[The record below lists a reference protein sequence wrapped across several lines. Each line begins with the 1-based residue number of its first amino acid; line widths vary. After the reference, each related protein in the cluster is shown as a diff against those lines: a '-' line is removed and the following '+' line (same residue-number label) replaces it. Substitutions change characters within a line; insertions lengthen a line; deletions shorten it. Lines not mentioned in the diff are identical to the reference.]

1 MQGVIAFFALLALF
15 ALLINGVV
23 YLVVNFWWVLL
34 IILVGAAVWLCLRH
48 PGVRAKRELR
58 EVVSHGQEQREHI
71 REATDRTR
79 ADMDRI
85 ARDWKRRS

>member
-1 MQGVIAFFALLALF
+1 VQGVIAFFALLALI

-34 IILVGAAVWLCLRH
+34 IVLAGGAVWLSLHH

-58 EVVSHGQEQREHI
+58 QAVKNGDQQRMNIRNATEQ
-71 REATDRTR
+71 TK
-79 ADMDRI
+79 ADMVRI
-85 ARDWKRRS
+85 ARNWQRRS